1 MRMRC
6 LFAMFQAITGAA
18 LIASVVLPMPHA
30 AAEHRVAL
38 VIGNANYKSVGALAN
53 PGNDARLLA
62 DTLRSVGFTLVGEGA
77 QLNLDKRGFERAIET
92 FGGELSSGDVAL
104 FFYAGHGL
112 QVRGSN
118 YLLPIDAV
126 ASDERDIPMRLIS
139 IDLVLHQM
147 EKAHTHLNIVILDAC
162 RNNPFGAPGL
172 RAATTGLAAMTA
184 PEGTLVSY
192 ATQPGNV
199 ALDGDDGDSPY
210 SKALARELRRPGIE
224 VFGTFNEVGK
234 AVLRET
240 NGRQQPWVSTSPMT
254 GTFYFAGH
262 AQATGRQ
269 GK

>member
-1 MRMRC
+1 MRC
-6 LFAMFQAITGAA
+6 LFAMLQGITAAA
-18 LIASVVLPMPHA
+18 LIAGVVLPVPHA
-30 AAEHRVAL
+30 AAERRVAL
-38 VIGNANYKSVGALAN
+38 VIGNADYKSVGALAN

-62 DTLRSVGFTLVGEGA
+62 DALRSVGFMLVGEGA

-118 YLLPIDAV
+118 YLLPVDAV
-126 ASDERDIPMRLIS
+126 ASEEREIPMRLIS

-162 RNNPFGAPGL
+162 RNNPFDAPGL
-172 RAATTGLAAMTA
+172 RAAPAGLAAMVA

-199 ALDGDDGDSPY
+199 ALDGDDADSPY
-210 SKALARELRRPGIE
+210 SKALARQLRRPGID
-224 VFGTFNEVGK
+224 VFRTFNEVGN
-234 AVLRET
+234 AVLRDT
-240 NGRQQPWVSTSPMT
+240 NGRQQPWISTSPIA

-262 AQATGRQ
+262 AQAKGHQ